1 MSYSTTNKLVR
12 AAVQA
17 HGALAVFCKAPA
29 IRDWLNANDPRALA
43 QALEAV
49 RAIGRAMDALEA
61 ETENVTSMLPED
73 D

>member
-1 MSYSTTNKLVR
+1 MRDSTANKLVR
-12 AAVQA
+12 AAVQT
-17 HGALAVFCKAPA
+17 HGALAVFCKTPA
-29 IRDWLNANDPRALA
+29 IRDWLTANDPKALV

>member
-1 MSYSTTNKLVR
+1 MRDSTANKMVR

-17 HGALAVFCKAPA
+17 HAALAVFCKAPA